1 MADPDLSQFLAPAKT
16 APPPPDLSQFMAA
29 PQKPQ
34 DAGPEPK
41 AKAAKPGEDIP
52 VVGPLVQDFNDVAR
66 QRTDALKHDFTT
78 KPGHGVPLRVA
89 KTAADVAGY
98 ALGGFDA
105 AGRNL
110 VGRPV
115 AAGAGLLDKFM
126 GHPDSPEV
134 AKKTKENVGDLSTMA
149 IPFNAGA
156 KAVGAAGKVEEAAK
170 AAEKIVSP
178 ATVDDNARAAA
189 NLHRQILGKR
199 GIEADKAA
207 YDLGKHQKV
216 VGNASPEDQLA
227 VIRYVENRSKKM
239 LEVPDWLTK
248 AKDAEPGVSIPDK
261 YVDMAKAKGVR
272 SADGLWFLYGDKPV
286 FWWNGKDPTIL
297 LGQDSRKL
305 SSYKKLVDK
314 NSTAWYKPGEEERAR
329 KLLTLGSA
337 PWGSTEKS
345 IMLHRLKGDLL
356 GYPPDAVDKFVSR
369 WAQNEGAR
377 YVPRS
382 EQYASYYK
390 TEEIDPKYKPAA
402 DAIKSVADRYRKQI
416 EYVFGKNGPNFVTD
430 YYARMWK
437 QKPADVERAIAKQ
450 GSGKNLKA
458 RSLPTYEDGLKA
470 GLTPVYPNPLDAM
483 TAYSENMGRFLATH
497 EILDGMEKSPQVAAK
512 WFIPGKQPEGW
523 VPLKGVQ
530 VRTPEKLIVKSGKGV
545 VGRQPEKMM
554 YAPEGAARVYNNY
567 ISKGLDQGDAGP
579 IYRSARAVSNGLVQ
593 LKLGLSAFH
602 ASVMGQEGIISE
614 MARGIKQVSQGDAK
628 GLATMAKAPAAPVTS
643 YRRGAKMLDQIT
655 GKTAPAAF
663 DSKLNAIY
671 EKTGQR
677 LGMDKIYA
685 TRNRTSLFASAL
697 RGTFQKD
704 LQQAL
709 QTTYKGSAG
718 DRVKGVL
725 DLTGNI
731 IQSTAAPLF
740 EHYIP
745 NIKRGAWAQQMSDF
759 LKADPTATEAEQTA
773 YGQKLADSID
783 NRFGELVVNNNFWNK
798 SAYQIGQLLMLS
810 PSWNIGT
817 AREIGGGVLNI
828 PKSLKGVVQGKGVD
842 DKTAYVAALVGT
854 TMLENGVATYMHTGQ
869 MPDGADWFAYRTG
882 GTDPATGKPERAMLP
897 GYMKDVLAWGLE
909 GPGKEA
915 MNKLNPGLKALTELA
930 SNKDYKQQPIRDTNA
945 PVDKQAGQVAEY
957 AAEQAS
963 PIAFGDSSKPKKGSK
978 LSGLERFMA
987 VRPAPRY
994 LTDQKGVKA
1003 AEQKRA
1009 RRDWRSKERTDQ
1021 RTKAREAE

>member
-16 APPPPDLSQFMAA
+16 ASPPPDLSQFMAA

-34 DAGPEPK
+34 DAGPDLSAFIAKGPVKTPPSPAPEPK
-41 AKAAKPGEDIP
+41 AKVAKPGENLPI
-52 VVGPLVQDFNDVAR
+52 VGPLVQDFNDVAR

-126 GHPDSPEV
+126 GHPDSPDT

-216 VGNASPEDQLA
+216 VGNAPVADQEQ
-227 VIRYVENRSKKM
+227 IIKYVENRSKGG
-239 LEVPDWLTK
+239 VP
-248 AKDAEPGVSIPDK
+248 
-261 YVDMAKAKGVR
+261 
-272 SADGLWFLYGDKPV
+272 
-286 FWWNGKDPTIL
+286 
-297 LGQDSRKL
+297 
-305 SSYKKLVDK
+305 
-314 NSTAWYKPGEEERAR
+314 
-329 KLLTLGSA
+329 
-337 PWGSTEKS
+337 
-345 IMLHRLKGDLL
+345 
-356 GYPPDAVDKFVSR
+356 
-369 WAQNEGAR
+369 
-377 YVPRS
+377 
-382 EQYASYYK
+382 
-390 TEEIDPKYKPAA
+390 IDPKYKPAA

-614 MARGIKQVSQGDAK
+614 MARGIKQVSQGDVK
-628 GLATMAKAPAAPVTS
+628 GLATMAKAPAAPVAS
-643 YRRGAKMLDQIT
+643 YRRGEKMLDQIT

-759 LKADPTATEAEQTA
+759 LKANPTATEAEQTA

-817 AREIGGGVLNI
+817 AREIGGGIVNI
-828 PKSLKGVVQGKGVD
+828 PKSLKGVVQGKGID

-945 PVDKQAGQVAEY
+945 PADKQAGQVAEY

-1021 RTKAREAE
+1021 RTKAREADQ